1 LICWVDFG
9 VFVEMIFLRFICAML
24 RFLFSIVFAFI
35 LMQSS
40 AQSVLKPGFDAL
52 EYEQSLMAN
61 FRYTDSAILAKGV
74 NAHAVYQNRYTSPEV
89 GLKNQWSLW
98 THPTEKIALISLR
111 GTIPD
116 PVSWLANLYAAMI
129 PAKGVLQLNDS
140 TSFSYCFS
148 KDSNAYVH
156 VGWTVALGHLAADI
170 LEKLKKV
177 YQEGYR
183 DVIIVGHS
191 QGGGLAF
198 LTSSFLQYHDEVPKD
213 IRFKTYCSA
222 APKPG
227 NLYYAYDFEF
237 LNRGGWAF
245 RVVNR
250 ADWVPEVPFSV
261 QGLDDFNQLNPFVDI
276 RPALKKQGALQRYY
290 LTSVYKKMDRRTRKA
305 ADTFQKYLGDLVDKQ
320 VHKTLPQFQKPRF
333 ANSNNY
339 TVAGQTIVLMPDS
352 LYHEKFV
359 DNGKNVFLHHMG
371 DPYLYLLKRQY
382 Q

>member
-1 LICWVDFG
+1 
-9 VFVEMIFLRFICAML
+9 ML
-24 RFLFSIVFAFI
+24 RFLFSIVFSFI

-74 NAHAVYQNRYTSPEV
+74 NAHAVYQNRYTSPEM

>member
-1 LICWVDFG
+1 
-9 VFVEMIFLRFICAML
+9 
-24 RFLFSIVFAFI
+24 
-35 LMQSS
+35 
-40 AQSVLKPGFDAL
+40 
-52 EYEQSLMAN
+52 
-61 FRYTDSAILAKGV
+61 
-74 NAHAVYQNRYTSPEV
+74 
-89 GLKNQWSLW
+89 
-98 THPTEKIALISLR
+98 
-111 GTIPD
+111 
-116 PVSWLANLYAAMI
+116 
-129 PAKGVLQLNDS
+129 
-140 TSFSYCFS
+140 
-148 KDSNAYVH
+148 
-156 VGWTVALGHLAADI
+156 
-170 LEKLKKV
+170 
-177 YQEGYR
+177 
-183 DVIIVGHS
+183 
-191 QGGGLAF
+191 
-198 LTSSFLQYHDEVPKD
+198 
-213 IRFKTYCSA
+213 
-222 APKPG
+222 
-227 NLYYAYDFEF
+227 LYYAYDFEF

-261 QGLDDFNQLNPFVDI
+261 QGLDDFNQLNPFADI

-320 VHKTLPQFQKPRF
+320 VHKTLPQFEKPRF